1 MRYIS
6 TRDNFSSVP
15 PAETIR
21 LGMVPEGGL
30 FVPESVPKVSLE
42 GFAGAA
48 YRDAARRI
56 MTPLLSDFKAPE
68 LDHCLR
74 RAYNPET
81 FDTQSV
87 VELHPLEGRRHILE
101 LWHGPTAAF
110 KDVALQIMPHFLADA
125 KAKSGDRSHTL
136 ILVATS
142 GDTGKAALEGFKNA
156 AGISIVVF
164 YPHGG
169 VSEIQMLQM
178 TTTDGAN
185 THVAAVKGNFDD
197 CQAGVKALFGDA
209 GLRDGLAGRSIV
221 FSSANSINW
230 GRLCP
235 QIVYYFYAYFGLVG
249 QGAIRTGGE
258 VDFCVPTGNFGNI
271 LAGYYA
277 REMGLPIRKL
287 ICASNR
293 NHILTDFFRT
303 GVYDTNREFHKTSSP
318 SMDILVSSNLERFL
332 FEVTGHDAGRVR
344 GWFEQLKRT
353 GRFEVDGAAR
363 RAMAA
368 LIVPGWADEP
378 RVFAVIG
385 ETFRK
390 TGYVLDTHTAVA
402 VAVSEEAGA
411 TGDGVPMIIASTAN
425 PYKFSSDVLAA
436 ISGEPPDDEFRSI
449 ERLHELT
456 GLPVHRA
463 VRGLREKLVRHR
475 KVIEISGMREAVL
488 EIADGIGAAH

>member
-1 MRYIS
+1 
-6 TRDNFSSVP
+6 
-15 PAETIR
+15 
-21 LGMVPEGGL
+21 
-30 FVPESVPKVSLE
+30 
-42 GFAGAA
+42 
-48 YRDAARRI
+48 
-56 MTPLLSDFKAPE
+56 
-68 LDHCLR
+68 
-74 RAYNPET
+74 
-81 FDTQSV
+81 
-87 VELHPLEGRRHILE
+87 
-101 LWHGPTAAF
+101 
-110 KDVALQIMPHFLADA
+110 
-125 KAKSGDRSHTL
+125 
-136 ILVATS
+136 
-142 GDTGKAALEGFKNA
+142 
-156 AGISIVVF
+156 
-164 YPHGG
+164 
-169 VSEIQMLQM
+169 
-178 TTTDGAN
+178 
-185 THVAAVKGNFDD
+185 
-197 CQAGVKALFGDA
+197 
-209 GLRDGLAGRSIV
+209 
-221 FSSANSINW
+221 
-230 GRLCP
+230 
-235 QIVYYFYAYFGLVG
+235 
-249 QGAIRTGGE
+249 
-258 VDFCVPTGNFGNI
+258 
-271 LAGYYA
+271 
-277 REMGLPIRKL
+277 MGLPIRKL

-368 LIVPGWADEP
+368 LIVPGWADEL

-411 TGDGVPMIIASTAN
+411 AGDGVPMIIASTAN